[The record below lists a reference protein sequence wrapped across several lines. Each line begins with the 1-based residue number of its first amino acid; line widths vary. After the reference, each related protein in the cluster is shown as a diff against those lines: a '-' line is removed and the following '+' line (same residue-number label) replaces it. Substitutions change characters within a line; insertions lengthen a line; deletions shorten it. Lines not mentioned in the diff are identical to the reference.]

1 MSRRVF
7 PGIAVLALCAAA
19 PLAAAAQPDSLDAIF
34 EARSALE
41 RLSWLSGTWEAEHVE
56 LEGVSPTWTE
66 EIWSEPR
73 GAMMLGIGR
82 RGQGLRLGTWEL
94 LRIQGGEA
102 GKLALYAQVD
112 GGEAV
117 AFPLVR
123 AEGSEAVFENAAHD
137 YPQRIRYRRD
147 GDRLTAEISLID
159 GSDARSWEFR
169 RRKGGEAELPGR

>member
-1 MSRRVF
+1 MSRRGF
-7 PGIAVLALCAAA
+7 HSMALLALCAAA
-19 PLAAAAQPDSLDAIF
+19 PLAAEAQPDSMDAIF
-34 EARSALE
+34 EARSAVE
-41 RLSWLSGTWEAEHVE
+41 RLAWLSGAWEAEHE
-56 LEGVSPTWTE
+56 QPEGVSPTWTE

-73 GAMMLGIGR
+73 DAMMLGIGR

-94 LRIQGGEA
+94 LRIQGDEA
-102 GKLALYAQVD
+102 GKLALYAQVE
-112 GGEAV
+112 GEEAV

-123 AEGSEAVFENAAHD
+123 AQGEEAVFENAAHD